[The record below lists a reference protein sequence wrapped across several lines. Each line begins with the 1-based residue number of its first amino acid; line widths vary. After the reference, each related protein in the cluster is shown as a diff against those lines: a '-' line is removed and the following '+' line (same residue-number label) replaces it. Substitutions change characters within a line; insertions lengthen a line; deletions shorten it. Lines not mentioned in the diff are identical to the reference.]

1 MKGFLGTP
9 ASFSADLNLTVQ
21 VALVMGL
28 MAGALLARA
37 KRYRAHGACMVAVL
51 LLNLVMIAL
60 VMSPSFYELVLP
72 RLVRRPERPSVVIA
86 AAHGALGLVAELL
99 GLYIAMVAGTDRIPV
114 RWRFKNW
121 RAWMRAEFVIWWA
134 VVILGIATYIEWY
147 GVPGVPTRAR

>member
-21 VALVMGL
+21 VALAMAL

-72 RLVRRPERPSVVIA
+72 RLVRHPERRSVVVA
-86 AAHGALGLVAELL
+86 AVHGALGLVAELL

-134 VVILGIATYIEWY
+134 VVLLGIATYIEWY